1 MTIKR
6 RGTTSALKRLAYA
19 QLLILGFSLTH
30 ALQAAPASSLMSGFK
45 PLIGG
50 QWVLGST
57 DQTYTWGPDQQSV
70 FGESFVIHN
79 GEKSLGAKGALVL

>member
-6 RGTTSALKRLAYA
+6 RGTTSAVKRLAYA
-19 QLLILGFSLTH
+19 QLLIIAFSLTH
-30 ALQAAPASSLMSGFK
+30 TIQAAPASSAMSGFN

-57 DQTYTWGPDQQSV
+57 YQTYTWGPDQQSV
-70 FGESFVIHN
+70 FGESFVVHN
-79 GEKSLGAKGALVL
+79 GEKSLGAKGL